1 MEANK
6 STEDAVGS
14 DQATQGQRPQ
24 AETQPDDTKP
34 PLESQDKKESTPPD
48 KSSSR
53 ETRSPSQEG
62 SELEEE
68 RKARMEE
75 ELHELHDE
83 LAEAST
89 AVNLRPLGCDRHH
102 RRYWLFPSLPGLY
115 VEDAGHFPVELPTQA
130 GEADISTP
138 AAGAI
143 TIRTEENRLPSV
155 PTQPRLLQ
163 PLLASPVVG
172 LTDAPLKPE
181 PHGCID
187 LTRVEQQYSTSPA
200 PEQECR
206 KTFDS
211 RLTWS
216 YYTSPEDLDALI
228 TSLNTRG
235 LREVE
240 LKKALESRRALLVGN
255 LQKCPFL
262 PVGIKTTEASTTDAA
277 LQYTSADQYL
287 ELYLR
292 EQILDIEEKI
302 YVGNLGYLKDLGTC
316 GRDKW
321 RAAIENSG
329 AAAPVKLTTATSP
342 GAEVPDDQQP
352 CNGGGGGG
360 SRAATP
366 IPGGEE
372 GSRMKSGAATPVVNP
387 SVRELA
393 KALLQVQAG
402 IEKKFLMP
410 PLGTAIDH
418 KRKQKGPK
426 KNGMVKEGDVCL
438 EQWRSSLSKST
449 NFSQIFVHLAT
460 LERAVMWSKSL
471 MNVRCRICRRK
482 GGDEYMLLCDGCDH
496 GYHTYCLRPPL
507 QYVPEGDWFC
517 YDCKPITPVKPR
529 YVVAPFPV
537 LPTPAFVSQPWR
549 KLAFFSMAA
558 RQKLGW
564 EGLGTSLFLHG
575 CETKTGKD
583 WERG

>member
-1 MEANK
+1 MEAKK
-6 STEDAVGS
+6 STEDAVDS
-14 DQATQGQRPQ
+14 DQTQAQCLQVEP
-24 AETQPDDTKP
+24 QPDDTKP
-34 PLESQDKKESTPPD
+34 PLEPQDKESTLPD
-48 KSSSR
+48 KNGR
-53 ETRSPSQEG
+53 EKRSPSQEG

-75 ELHELHDE
+75 ELHELHYE

-102 RRYWLFPSLPGLY
+102 RRYWLFPTLPGLY
-115 VEDAGHFPVELPTQA
+115 VEDTGLFPVELPTQA
-130 GEADISTP
+130 QEADVSTP
-138 AAGAI
+138 PVADAI

-155 PTQPRLLQ
+155 PTHPL
-163 PLLASPVVG
+163 PLLASPVLD
-172 LTDAPLKPE
+172 LTNAPPKPE
-181 PHGCID
+181 PGGCVD
-187 LTRVEQQYSTSPA
+187 LTQVEQLVRQQQQQSTSPA
-200 PEQECR
+200 PERELR
-206 KTFDS
+206 KAFDS

-216 YYTSPEDLDALI
+216 YYTSPEDLDTLI
-228 TSLNTRG
+228 ASLNTRG
-235 LREVE
+235 QREVE
-240 LKKALESRRALLVGN
+240 LKKALESRRALLFSN

-262 PVGIKTTEASTTDAA
+262 PVTTEASTAITPQ
-277 LQYTSADQYL
+277 QYTNADQYL

-302 YVGNLGYLKDLGTC
+302 YVGNLGYLKDLSTC
-316 GRDKW
+316 SRDEW
-321 RAAIENSG
+321 REAIENSG
-329 AAAPVKLTTATSP
+329 AAAPTTSSGEET
-342 GAEVPDDQQP
+342 PDNQQP
-352 CNGGGGGG
+352 CSGG

-366 IPGGEE
+366 IPAGGEE
-372 GSRMKSGAATPVVNP
+372 SSKLRPGAVTPVVNP
-387 SVRELA
+387 SIRELA

-410 PLGTAIDH
+410 PLGTAVDH

-529 YVVAPFPV
+529 
-537 LPTPAFVSQPWR
+537 
-549 KLAFFSMAA
+549 
-558 RQKLGW
+558 
-564 EGLGTSLFLHG
+564 
-575 CETKTGKD
+575 
-583 WERG
+583 